1 MLEERLL
8 FGRVAEAQPDA
19 GKEPVQDFVSA
30 RARWLLAAMFARMRG
45 DVKEDRKLQ
54 QACRL

>member
-8 FGRVAEAQPDA
+8 FGRIAEAQADA

-30 RARWLLAAMFARMRG
+30 CARWSLAMFARMRG
-45 DVKEDRKLQ
+45 DVKAR
-54 QACRL
+54 